1 MFTMIDKITTAL
13 KQHCRV
19 GQGVH
24 ITLALSGGK
33 DSIVLGTVLLSL
45 QGKLNLSLS
54 AVHIHHG
61 LRSASDEEEQFVR
74 RWCAEN
80 DLPLEV
86 HHLNLTEHK
95 GASME
100 MAARQARYDIFQK
113 YIRPDHFVATAHHL
127 GDCME
132 TFFINLCRGC
142 GSRGLAS
149 IPYARDG
156 IIRPMLDITPDEIAA
171 FAQEN
176 GLEWREDESNQD
188 TYYLRNFIR
197 HEILPRLHARQD
209 ICFEKNFATTL
220 QNLRQEADL
229 LDSLS
234 ETDTNDVATL
244 LTLPRPIL
252 WRVLKARCPALS
264 RERFERIAQRLGES
278 HFKEQIEGDLYC
290 LVQQG
295 KLTFEKQNSFAP
307 IAKTPLTSPLILQ
320 NKIVQVKEIHSQF
333 THFDIDCDTI
343 NTTLFVRT
351 RLQGDRFAPR
361 GMLGSKTVGKLMSER
376 HIADRDNR
384 LLITDEN
391 DRIIYIEGFGADRH
405 HAAGKHTKKAL
416 RITIKE
422 NNNEVT

>member
-13 KQHCRV
+13 EQQC
-19 GQGVH
+19 GVARGEH

-33 DSIVLGTVLLSL
+33 DSMVLATILLSL
-45 QGKLNLSLS
+45 QNKLDLSLS

-74 RWCAEN
+74 RWCDQN
-80 DLPLEV
+80 GLPLEV
-86 HHLNLTEHK
+86 HHLNLTAHK

-100 MAARQARYDIFQK
+100 MAARQARYEIFQK
-113 YIRPDHFVATAHHL
+113 YIRPGHSVATAHHL

-142 GSRGLAS
+142 GSRGLSS

-156 IIRPMLDITPDEIAA
+156 IIRPMLDIPVDEIAA
-171 FAQEN
+171 FAQDN
-176 GLEWREDESNQD
+176 GLEWREDESNKD

-197 HEILPRLHARQD
+197 HEILPGLRARQD

-220 QNLRQEADL
+220 QNLREEADL
-229 LDSLS
+229 LDSLG
-234 ETDTNDVATL
+234 EKQTDDVSAL
-244 LTLPRPIL
+244 ATLPRPIL

-264 RERFERIAQRLGES
+264 RERFERIAKRLGEE

-295 KLTFEKQNSFAP
+295 KLTFEKQTSFAP
-307 IAKTPLTSPLILQ
+307 IAKTPLTSPLILPS
-320 NKIVQVKEIHSQF
+320 KIVEVKEIHSQF

-343 NTTLFVRT
+343 DSALFVRT

-361 GMLGSKTVGKLMSER
+361 GMRGSKTVGKLMSEH
-376 HIADRDNR
+376 HIADRDGR

-391 DRIIYIEGFGADRH
+391 DRIIFIEGFGADRH
-405 HAAGKHTKKAL
+405 HAAGKHTKNAL
-416 RITIKE
+416 RVTIKE
-422 NNNEVT
+422 KHNETT